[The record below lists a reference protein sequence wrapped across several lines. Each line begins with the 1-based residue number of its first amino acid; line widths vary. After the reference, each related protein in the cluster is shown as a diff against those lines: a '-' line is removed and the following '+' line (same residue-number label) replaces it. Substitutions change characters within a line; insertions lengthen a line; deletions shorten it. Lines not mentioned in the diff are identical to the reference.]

1 MKKIIDFDIRK
12 VQRRIDTGAVWVQL
26 PSNIFAKG
34 DLVMVA
40 PFDSETVTITKRLP
54 SKKR

>member
-34 DLVMVA
+34 DLVMIA
-40 PFDSETVTITKRLP
+40 PFDTDTVTITKRVP

>member
-26 PSNIFAKG
+26 PSNIFQKG
-34 DLVMVA
+34 DMVMVA